1 MSSLLRNSRAPAPI
15 LIALMAA
22 ALAISGC
29 SILSN
34 PLGPPAYKERPV
46 EVLYGVA
53 GSLLDVGAWPDSI
66 LYFREVERQHPN
78 SDWARRSILM
88 AAYASYRMGD
98 YQGAVGDAERYIQL
112 YPGTPSTPYAY
123 YLKAICYYDQI
134 VDVGRDQG
142 QTEQAQTALR
152 DVVRRFRDDPNG
164 RDYAVDAQ
172 LKLDRVDDHLAGKEM
187 TVGRFYL
194 RNGDTI
200 AAIGRFKTVL
210 DRYATTSHAPE
221 ALYRLVEAY
230 TTLGVTSEATRNAA
244 ILGYN
249 FPGSDWY
256 ADAYALMTSQGVT
269 PTVKPTGTRRVSNLF
284 GLIPG
289 REEKLPV
296 NPAGTIKPPQ
306 GP

>member
-1 MSSLLRNSRAPAPI
+1 MSSLLRIFRAPALV
-15 LIALMAA
+15 LITVLAA
-22 ALAISGC
+22 ALTTSGC
-29 SILSN
+29 ALLNN

-53 GSLLDVGAWPDSI
+53 GSLLDAGAWPDSI

-78 SDWARRSILM
+78 SEWARRSILM

-98 YQGAVGDAERYIQL
+98 YQAAISDSERFISL
-112 YPGTPSTPYAY
+112 FPGNPSAPYAY

-142 QTEQAQTALR
+142 QTEQAQRALN
-152 DVVRRFRDDPNG
+152 DVVRRFKDDPNG
-164 RDYAVDAQ
+164 RDYAIDAQ

-200 AAIGRFKTVL
+200 ASIGRFKTVL

-221 ALYRLVEAY
+221 ALYRMVEAY
-230 TTLGVTSEATRNAA
+230 LTLGVKDEATRNAA

-256 ADAYALMTSQGVT
+256 ADAYALLTAQGVQ
-269 PTVKPTGTRRVSNLF
+269 PVVRPTGTRRVTNLF
-284 GLIPG
+284 GMLPR

-296 NPAGTIKPPQ
+296 NPAGTLKPPKA
-306 GP
+306 P